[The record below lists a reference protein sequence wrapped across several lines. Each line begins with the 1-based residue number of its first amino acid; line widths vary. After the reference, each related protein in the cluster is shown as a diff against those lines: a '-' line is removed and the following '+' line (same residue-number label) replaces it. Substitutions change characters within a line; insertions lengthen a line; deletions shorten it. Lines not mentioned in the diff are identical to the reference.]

1 MEGLEQWRTWNSGG
15 LVTVESLKLW
25 TVEGLSKWRAWN
37 CGKRGTVEGL

>member
-1 MEGLEQWRTWNSGG
+1 MEGLEQWRTWNSEG